1 MTMKKKFNL
10 SLREQQNLFDQ
21 ISRRESGSILGG
33 DDDNPQQSPIVNK
46 PPEDKYTID
55 YDPPRNDFNNK
66 ISPGSVS
73 HTHNF

>member
-10 SLREQQNLFDQ
+10 SLQEQQNLFDQ
-21 ISRRESGSILGG
+21 ISRSESGNILGG
-33 DDDNPQQSPIVNK
+33 DDPQQSPIINK

-66 ISPGSVS
+66 ISPGTVS
-73 HTHNF
+73 HTQKF

>member
-10 SLREQQNLFDQ
+10 SLQEQLNLFDQ
-21 ISRRESGSILGG
+21 ISRSESGNILGG
-33 DDDNPQQSPIVNK
+33 DDPQQSPIINK

-66 ISPGSVS
+66 ISPGTVS
-73 HTHNF
+73 HTHKF